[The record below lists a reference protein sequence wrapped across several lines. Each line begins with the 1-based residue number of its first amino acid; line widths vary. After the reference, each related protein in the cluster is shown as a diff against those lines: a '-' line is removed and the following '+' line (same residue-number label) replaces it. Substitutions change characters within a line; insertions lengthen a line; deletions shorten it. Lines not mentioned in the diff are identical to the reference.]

1 MASRGDLAELDSRS
15 IAGSGDSLT
24 LGLAAQVRKPPKRR
38 RRLWGLCAQP
48 RRQHC
53 RRFAAKHKC
62 FLALFV
68 NRAAPNQFRFFGE
81 EKGAA
86 MKFATVTK
94 SLVVGLALTLASSAF
109 AASKANLTLNNPTS
123 INGTSL
129 KAGEYKL
136 QWDGTGPNV
145 EVSIMQGKKVVAKV
159 PAKVVDLNQSS
170 ASNAALLKQNSDGT
184 TTLAGV
190 RFQGKKYALELGEGS
205 DGMQAGSSK

>member
-1 MASRGDLAELDSRS
+1 
-15 IAGSGDSLT
+15 
-24 LGLAAQVRKPPKRR
+24 
-38 RRLWGLCAQP
+38 
-48 RRQHC
+48 
-53 RRFAAKHKC
+53 
-62 FLALFV
+62 
-68 NRAAPNQFRFFGE
+68 
-81 EKGAA
+81 

-136 QWDGTGPNV
+136 LWDGNGPNV

-170 ASNAALLKQNSDGT
+170 ANDAALLKQNSDGT
-184 TTLAGV
+184 TTLSGA
-190 RFQGKKYALELGEGS
+190 RFQGKKFALELGEAS

>member
-1 MASRGDLAELDSRS
+1 
-15 IAGSGDSLT
+15 
-24 LGLAAQVRKPPKRR
+24 
-38 RRLWGLCAQP
+38 
-48 RRQHC
+48 
-53 RRFAAKHKC
+53 
-62 FLALFV
+62 
-68 NRAAPNQFRFFGE
+68 
-81 EKGAA
+81 

-123 INGTSL
+123 INGTRL

-136 QWDGTGPNV
+136 QWDGNGPNV

-170 ASNAALLKQNSDGT
+170 ANDAALLKQNSDGT
-184 TTLAGV
+184 TTLAGA
-190 RFQGKKYALELGEGS
+190 RFQGKKFALELGEAS